1 MRKLASNERRLLLV
15 FLAAVF
21 VASNLFVVRFWLD
34 KRRDTARSLVA
45 DKAKLAEYT
54 SLSSAAEMISSGSE
68 WLAANPPPVVSAD
81 EANTRL
87 LGEVRSSAESAG
99 LTIVEE
105 TLMPAEGGQAAVLQT
120 KVGGPFAGFATF
132 LFGLQSPGAWK
143 SIDRILIRSDKEPP
157 NVIAEIVVRQHYN
170 ERETTP

>member
-1 MRKLASNERRLLLV
+1 MGVGVGEAALSPSAYSLIGDAFPRERLGRALGVYNMGIPIGSGLALILGGLV
-15 FLAAVF
+15 VNAV
-21 VASNLFVVRFWLD
+21 S
-34 KRRDTARSLVA
+34 
-45 DKAKLAEYT
+45 T
-54 SLSSAAEMISSGSE
+54 SDAVYVL
-68 WLAANPPPVVSAD
+68 P
-81 EANTRL
+81 L